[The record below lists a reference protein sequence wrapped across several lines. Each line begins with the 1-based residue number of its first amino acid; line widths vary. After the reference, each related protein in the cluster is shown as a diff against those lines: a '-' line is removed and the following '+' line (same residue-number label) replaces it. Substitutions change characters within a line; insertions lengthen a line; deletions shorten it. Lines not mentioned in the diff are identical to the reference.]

1 MSEHV
6 NESKL
11 SQLNQYLSFELRNQ
25 DYAVPIENVIE
36 INQVAEI
43 TPVPE
48 APHYINGVL
57 NLRGKIIPIVDLGC
71 KFGFDK
77 AKFTNRSCII
87 VLETVNGL
95 MGTIVD
101 SVKDVVDIES
111 SCIEDSA
118 NFSSEIAK
126 EYVAGLA
133 KLDKL
138 VLILLNLNKVLSK
151 SELGVGTDSD
161 TTRQAS

>member
-1 MSEHV
+1 MSDQV
-6 NESKL
+6 NENKL

-25 DYAVPIENVIE
+25 IYAVPIENVIE

-71 KFGFDK
+71 KFGFSD
-77 AKFTNRSCII
+77 AEFTNRSCII
-87 VLETVNGL
+87 VLETVNGM

-101 SVKDVVDIES
+101 SVRDVIDIATDS
-111 SCIEDSA
+111 IEDSS

-133 KLDKL
+133 KLEDM
-138 VLILLNLNKVLSK
+138 VCILLNLAKVLDK
-151 SELGVGTDSD
+151 GELSVGGSQQTAE
-161 TTRQAS
+161 QAS